1 MPLYKLGEK
10 WDIAMAALY
19 LSCDSGK
26 YVSGLTLVVDAEL
39 CLSKPRHLAK
49 EAVKQLS
56 RAVAKK
62 SRAKRMIITMFWC
75 ILYKECSIKTKN
87 VFGALPEEKYKSLD
101 SKSADDALEK
111 EDKLR
116 SAFDRVQALDET
128 MVNQK
133 GILAYIEK
141 KKKKK
146 RMATSACVPTMS
158 ITWVKSPSNP
168 RRRRGSMLAKDD
180 GNSTVWFVVY
190 PVEKRA

>member
-87 VFGALPEEKYKSLD
+87 VFGALVHIIQENSH
-101 SKSADDALEK
+101 
-111 EDKLR
+111 
-116 SAFDRVQALDET
+116 
-128 MVNQK
+128 QK
-133 GILAYIEK
+133 RL
-141 KKKKK
+141 
-146 RMATSACVPTMS
+146 
-158 ITWVKSPSNP
+158 
-168 RRRRGSMLAKDD
+168 RGSK
-180 GNSTVWFVVY
+180 NV
-190 PVEKRA
+190 